1 VQAHPDYHYAVS
13 SAEERSPSRH
23 GALCY
28 DAGMT
33 VADIQSARARIG
45 NLKRA
50 YSPLLNAS
58 GIRLEQSLHCYMST
72 TARLRR
78 SRVVKARSQAS
89 LAKLALSRAR
99 QPIWSRG

>member
-1 VQAHPDYHYAVS
+1 VQAHPDYHYQK
-13 SAEERSPSRH
+13 RH

-28 DAGMT
+28 DDRMT

-58 GIRLEQSLHCYMST
+58 GIRLEQSLHCCMST

>member
-1 VQAHPDYHYAVS
+1 MQAHPDYHYAVS
-13 SAEERSPSRH
+13 SAKNAARVATARFAPMK
-23 GALCY
+23 C
-28 DAGMT
+28 MT

>member
-1 VQAHPDYHYAVS
+1 MQAHPDYHYALS
-13 SAEERSPSRH
+13 SAEDPARIATARF
-23 GALCY
+23 ATIK
-28 DAGMT
+28 GMT

-58 GIRLEQSLHCYMST
+58 GIRLEQGLHCYMST

-99 QPIWSRG
+99 QPIRSRG